1 MLHHWQL
8 QPYTHIAGPRECV
21 LAAAAAL
28 VLAAAAAA
36 AAAGRSWSA
45 RNARIRFRHQLAL
58 DDDVSAGRFAAVDDV
73 AETCSAA
80 VGDLSA
86 GSFAGDDDVSERCSS
101 ASSDVAE

>member
-1 MLHHWQL
+1 M
-8 QPYTHIAGPRECV
+8 
-21 LAAAAAL
+21 LAADAAL

-58 DDDVSAGRFAAVDDV
+58 DDDVSAGRFDAVDDV
-73 AETCSAA
+73 AECSAA